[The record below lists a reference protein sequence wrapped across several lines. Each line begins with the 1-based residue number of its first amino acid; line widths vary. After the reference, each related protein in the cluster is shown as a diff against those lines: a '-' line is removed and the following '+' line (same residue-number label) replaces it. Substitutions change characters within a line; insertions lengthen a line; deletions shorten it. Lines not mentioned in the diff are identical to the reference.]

1 MEQPLEDIEVLD
13 VGQIYNGPYCGLI
26 LSYLGADVIKVEPPF
41 GEPLRS
47 RVEEGEPEELV
58 MLNSNKKGITLNLK
72 SERGKNIFKSLAT
85 DVDVIIE
92 NFSLGTMEKLGLG
105 YETLSSI
112 NPELIYAQGT
122 GFGRTGPKKDR
133 LAMDLIVQATS
144 GVMDVTGNPDQDP
157 MKTGIAPGDFFGGIH
172 LVSGIL
178 AALYAREQTGSGQ
191 LVEVG
196 MYDAVVPSLLSQLA
210 IQYRDPSIPSRTGNR
225 HSAMAKAPYN
235 SYKTKDGFITIICAS
250 DDHWQDLLKVIG
262 REDLLGDKRFE
273 TNVDRVDNIDKV
285 DELVKSWTEDLET
298 DTVEERLLDRGIP
311 CGTVQTIQEVLNDPH
326 LQERNSIV
334 KLNHPEAGEIKV
346 PGSPIKFPES
356 SDVAVEPSPTK
367 GEHNEEVLHSR
378 LGLSETEIEELRSDG
393 VI

>member
-1 MEQPLEDIEVLD
+1 MEQPLEGIEVLD

-47 RVEEGEPEELV
+47 RVEEGEPEELI

-72 SERGKNIFKSLAT
+72 SERGKELFKSLVD
-85 DVDVIIE
+85 DVDVVIE

-144 GVMDVTGNPDQDP
+144 GVMDVTGYPDQEP
-157 MKTGIAPGDFFGGIH
+157 TKTGIAPGDFFGGIH

-178 AALYAREQTGSGQ
+178 AALYERERTGSGQ

-210 IQYRDPSIPSRTGNR
+210 IQYRDPSTPSRTGNR

-235 SYKTKDGFITIICAS
+235 AYETKDGFITIICAS
-250 DDHWQDLLKVIG
+250 DEHWRQLLKLMG
-262 REDLLGDKRFE
+262 REDLLGEDRFE
-273 TNVDRVDNIDKV
+273 TNVDRVNNIDEV
-285 DELVKSWTEDLET
+285 DGIVESWTKKLET
-298 DTVEERLLDRGIP
+298 DIAEERLLDRGIP
-311 CGTVQTIQEVLNDPH
+311 CGAVQTIQEVLNDPH
-326 LQERNSIV
+326 LQERDSVVEID
-334 KLNHPEAGEIKV
+334 HPEAGEIKV
-346 PGSPIKFPES
+346 PGSPIKFSES
-356 SDVAVEPSPTK
+356 PDAAIEPSPTK
-367 GEHNEEVLHSR
+367 GEHNEEVLRSR
-378 LGLSETEIEELRSDG
+378 LGLSDIEIEELRSND
-393 VI
+393 II